1 MASEYGIDLDEI
13 GRVID
18 TADVFVVRFGKI
30 ENRLLVDARSEPGDP
45 PRIEVVPPVTSATE
59 RYRYLQET
67 RPGLPLPDHITVFSW
82 PLQIEAMRELGVWQR
97 IADRL
102 IALGGPLLEAAC
114 IAAFRDIAMRERAE
128 MAAAILGGEGFETL
142 WERQPR

>member
-1 MASEYGIDLDEI
+1 MASEHGIDLDEI

-30 ENRLLVDARSEPGDP
+30 ESRLLVDARAEPGDP
-45 PRIEVVPPVTSATE
+45 PRIEVVPPVTSASE

-82 PLQIEAMRELGVWQR
+82 PLQVEAMRDLGVWQR

-102 IALGGPLLEAAC
+102 TSLGGPALEAAC
-114 IAAFRDIAMRERAE
+114 ATAYRVISMRERAE

-142 WERQPR
+142 WERQRR